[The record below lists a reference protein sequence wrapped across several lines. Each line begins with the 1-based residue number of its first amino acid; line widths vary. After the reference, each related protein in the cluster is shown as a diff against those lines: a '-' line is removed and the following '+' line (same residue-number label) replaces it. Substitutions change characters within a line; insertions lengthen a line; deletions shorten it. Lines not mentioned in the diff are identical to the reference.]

1 MPAHLKK
8 RSDRG
13 GVYYLVDGDL
23 MRSLETTK
31 KGLAQYKLEEY
42 IKDKHGQKPTP
53 TVQEYF
59 DKWIKNKIEPLFR
72 RSQIRDYKQHFNA
85 YILPKFKDTRLLA
98 VGTGDLTA
106 FRVELLGRGLS
117 VKTARNIID
126 SSFRALYR
134 DARAETE
141 ELKGRD
147 PFLDIQ
153 WPRAKRQK
161 PYPFTPE
168 EKQKIL
174 AYFLEHEPFY
184 YPWVMLA
191 FMVGTRPS
199 EASGL
204 MVADINVETCEIS
217 INKSRH
223 LKADG
228 PPKTGKSE
236 RIIHVPAEVIEALL
250 TLPSFQL
257 GARRVFL
264 NKFGDALDGN
274 QWAKD
279 YWPRVLK
286 ALGIT
291 PRKFYCTRHTFITEQ
306 VKRGEL
312 LKAIADYC
320 GTSVVMIEQDYCGT
334 LTLSDRG
341 LDQTAVEPAAYKVA
355 NFKAS
360 PTGFEPVLP
369 A

>member
-13 GVYYLVDGDL
+13 GIFYLVDGDL

-53 TVQEYF
+53 TVQEYY
-59 DKWIKNKIEPLFR
+59 DKWIMNKIEPVFR
-72 RSQIRDYKQHFNA
+72 RSKIRDYKQHFTA
-85 YILPKFKDTRLLA
+85 YILPKFIDTRLLA
-98 VGTGDLTA
+98 IGTGDLTA
-106 FRVELLGRGLS
+106 FRVELLGRRGLS

-161 PYPFTPE
+161 PDPFTPE
-168 EKQKIL
+168 ERQKIL

-184 YPWVMLA
+184 YPWVLLA
-191 FMVGTRPS
+191 FMAGTRPS
-199 EASGL
+199 EASAL
-204 MVADINVETCEIS
+204 LVSDVAVETCQIS

-223 LKADG
+223 LGADG
-228 PPKTGKSE
+228 DTKTGKSD
-236 RIIHVPAEVIEALL
+236 RTIQVPTSVIEALL
-250 TLPSFQL
+250 TLPSFQM
-257 GARRVFL
+257 GAERVFI
-264 NKFGDALDGN
+264 NKFGSPLDAN
-274 QWAKD
+274 QWARD
-279 YWPRVLK
+279 YWPRILK
-286 ALGIT
+286 ALDIRQ
-291 PRKFYCTRHTFITEQ
+291 RKFYCTRHMFITEQ

-320 GTSVVMIEQDYCGT
+320 GTSLTMIEQDYCGT

-341 LDQTAVEPAAYKVA
+341 NQTAVEPEAYKVA
-355 NFKAS
+355 NYKAS